1 MERTTQWNELG
12 WRLTQNAYI
21 FKTNEPFVKLNS
33 PEKLLIHGHDVN
45 EGVDF

>member
-1 MERTTQWNELG
+1 MERTTLKRTWM
-12 WRLTQNAYI
+12 TQNAYI

-33 PEKLLIHGHDVN
+33 GEKLLIHGHDVN